1 MAHKV
6 GMEDV
11 VAFLRRVE
19 SFGTV
24 SFAARRLHLSRAA
37 FFDRLSLIEVKAGG
51 RLVSAGDALVLTNRA
66 RRLLTA
72 FSVADERSSTQ
83 VSEARRTRRKLGHQS
98 SRR

>member
-1 MAHKV
+1 MTELETMAHKA

-37 FFDRLSLIEVKAGG
+37 FFDRLSLFEAKAGG
-51 RLVSAGDALVLTNRA
+51 KLVSAGDALILTNRA

-72 FSVADERSSTQ
+72 VCVAGERSSTR
-83 VSEARRTRRKLGHQS
+83 A
-98 SRR
+98 

>member
-1 MAHKV
+1 
-6 GMEDV
+6 MEEV

-37 FFDRLSLIEVKAGG
+37 FFDRLSSIELKAGG
-51 RLVSAGDALVLTNRA
+51 KLVAGGDALVLTNRA

-72 FSVADERSSTQ
+72 FSATDEKSSTQ
-83 VSEARRTRRKLGHQS
+83 VSEGCRSCRKLGHRS
-98 SRR
+98 PRR

>member
-1 MAHKV
+1 
-6 GMEDV
+6 METV

-37 FFDRLSLIEVKAGG
+37 FLDRLSSIELKAGG
-51 RLVSAGDALVLTNRA
+51 KLVSPGEALVLTKRA
-66 RRLLTA
+66 RRLLTK

-83 VSEARRTRRKLGHQS
+83 VAGACRARRTPRHQS
-98 SRR
+98 SDQ